1 MDIFYYISIVIP
13 RSLFI
18 TIVTSFFIS
27 LVFSL
32 QIVKEFLYLHAIQL
46 VGTVFAVSFVREL
59 SPVLTAIVIVG
70 KVCSSFTSELA
81 TIVANEQLDAL
92 FILGINPI
100 HYLLVPRIISMVLG
114 LPFLNFISVITSFLS
129 GSFICFILYNIHP
142 NIFFNA
148 VFHDNLFI
156 DVVKS
161 SIKTCIFAF
170 FISITGCVWGI
181 TNIGGSRSIGTSTT
195 SSVVTCLLIVF
206 ILNFILSYLFFDN
219 SLSSFQFL

>member
-1 MDIFYYISIVIP
+1 
-13 RSLFI
+13 
-18 TIVTSFFIS
+18 
-27 LVFSL
+27 
-32 QIVKEFLYLHAIQL
+32 
-46 VGTVFAVSFVREL
+46 
-59 SPVLTAIVIVG
+59 
-70 KVCSSFTSELA
+70 
-81 TIVANEQLDAL
+81 
-92 FILGINPI
+92 
-100 HYLLVPRIISMVLG
+100 MVLG
-114 LPFLNFISVITSFLS
+114 LPVLNFISVITSFLS

-142 NIFFNA
+142 HIFFNA
-148 VFHDNLFI
+148 VFHDNLLI

-170 FISITGCVWGI
+170 FISITSCVWGI